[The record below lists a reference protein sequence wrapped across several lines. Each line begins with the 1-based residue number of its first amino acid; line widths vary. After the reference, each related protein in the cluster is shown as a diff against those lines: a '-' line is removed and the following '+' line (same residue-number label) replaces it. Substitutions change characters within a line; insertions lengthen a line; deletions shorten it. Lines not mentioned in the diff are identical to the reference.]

1 MSLGEFEVIQ
11 RYFAEASTDASVI
24 LGIGDDCAVLEIPQ
38 GEHLAVS
45 IDTLVEGTHFLPD
58 TPADKL
64 ASRLLGAALS
74 DLAAM
79 GATPAW
85 LTLALTLP
93 TSDAK
98 WLEEFSS
105 QLILLCHRFNVSLV
119 GGDTT
124 RGPLTLSA
132 QVHGFVPKGQ
142 GLRRSGANIGDL
154 ICVSG
159 CLGASR
165 AGLEC
170 LLQSEAH
177 ISDSILL
184 DSFYAP
190 EPQLALGRSL
200 IGIANC
206 CIDLSDGLLADLQ
219 HILTA
224 SGDLG
229 ANLVVDNLPLSEE
242 TISCFGLENAR
253 QWALSGG
260 EDFQLCFTLPADQVE
275 RLASLPATVTVIGE
289 VRQQKGIEL
298 QLQGKPYATEQ
309 AGYDH
314 FSASVDG

>member
-1 MSLGEFEVIQ
+1 MPLGEFELIQ

-24 LGIGDDCAVLEIPQ
+24 LGIGDDCAVLEVPQ
-38 GEHLAVS
+38 GKQLVVS

-64 ASRLLGAALS
+64 ACRLLGAALS

-93 TSDAK
+93 TSSHQ
-98 WLEEFSS
+98 WLETFSS
-105 QLILLCHRFNVSLV
+105 QLTRLCHRFNISLV

-132 QVHGFVPKGQ
+132 QVHGFVPSGQ
-142 GLRRSGANIGDL
+142 GLRRSGAKVGDL

-170 LLQSEAH
+170 LIRPDEN
-177 ISDSILL
+177 ISDIALL
-184 DSFYAP
+184 NSFYAP
-190 EPQLALGRSL
+190 EPQLALGQSL
-200 IGIANC
+200 IGIATS
-206 CIDLSDGLLADLQ
+206 CIDISDGLLADLQ
-219 HILTA
+219 HVLTA

-229 ANLVVDNLPLSEE
+229 AELRVDDLPLSEE
-242 TISCFGLENAR
+242 AISHFGLEKAR

-260 EDFQLCFTLPADQVE
+260 EDFQLCFTVPPNRVKQLG
-275 RLASLPATVTVIGE
+275 RLQESVTVVGE
-289 VRQQKGIEL
+289 VRQKQGTEL
-298 QLQGKPYATEQ
+298 QLQGEPYANGQE
-309 AGYDH
+309 GYDH